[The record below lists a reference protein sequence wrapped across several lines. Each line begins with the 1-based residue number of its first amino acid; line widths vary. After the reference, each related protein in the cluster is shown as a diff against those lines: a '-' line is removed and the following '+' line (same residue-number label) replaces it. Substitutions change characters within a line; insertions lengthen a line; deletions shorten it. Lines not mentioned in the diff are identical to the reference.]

1 MKKIPGWLII
11 VLIFGVLIAVKLLF
25 FNKKED
31 QAAASKNKNAPI
43 AANYYVAKPFD
54 FTNKVYTTGRVGA
67 LNRVDL
73 QPEISGKV
81 TGIYFKE
88 GQSVSKGQVLVR
100 INDADLQAQLLKN
113 KTQLALSEEKLDRLN
128 QLLPIKGVS
137 QEEVDAQQNEVAS
150 FKADQA
156 YINAQIAKT
165 SITAPFNGMVGLKNI
180 SEGAYVSPGQVIA
193 SLVQVKPL
201 YIEFSLPERYS
212 SAVKTGMTVQF
223 SYDNTDL
230 DKQYNAKIYAIEPQ
244 VDEATKTI
252 RGRAEYDG
260 DVTFYPGN
268 FVKVY
273 VDLGKPENSVMV
285 PTQSIIPVL
294 KGQKVFVS
302 RHGIAT
308 EAKVVTGIRTDK
320 NIQILEGLQPGDTV
334 LTTGLL
340 AVKKDSK
347 LKLLKEDK

>member
-11 VLIFGVLIAVKLLF
+11 VLIIGVLVAIKLLF
-25 FNKKED
+25 LNKKED
-31 QAAASKNKNAPI
+31 PGAAAKNKNVPI
-43 AANYYVAKPFD
+43 AANYYVVKPFE
-54 FTNKVYTTGRVGA
+54 FSNKVYTTGRVGA

-73 QPEISGKV
+73 QPEVTGKV

-88 GQSVSKGQVLVR
+88 GEAVNKGQLLIK

-113 KTQLALSEEKLDRLN
+113 KTQLSLSEEKLDRLN

-150 FKADQA
+150 IKADQA
-156 YINAQIAKT
+156 YIQAEIAKT
-165 SITAPFNGMVGLKNI
+165 NITAPFNGTIGLKNI

-193 SLVQVKPL
+193 SLVQTKPL
-201 YIEFSLPERYS
+201 YVEFSLPERYS
-212 SAVKTGMTVQF
+212 SAVKKGMTVQF
-223 SYDNTDL
+223 SYDNSSL
-230 DKQYNAKIYAIEPQ
+230 DKQFDAKIYAIEPQ

-252 RGRAEYDG
+252 RGRAEYNG
-260 DVTFYPGN
+260 SEAFYPGN

-273 VDLGKPENSVMV
+273 VDLGKPENSLMV
-285 PTQSIIPVL
+285 PTQAIIPIL

-302 RHGIAT
+302 RGGVAT

-320 NIQILEGLQPGDTV
+320 NIQILEGLKAGDTV

-340 AVKKDSK
+340 AVKKNAK